1 MASSNADKPNVKM
14 KLGRGYRAVRMFLWF
29 LGIVLTAVFGIYLW
43 VTGGRQEAWTPFLQ
57 GLLPIASLLVT
68 FSGVMYINATTSL
81 RDLAREIWD
90 NESIRF
96 KPILDRD
103 YDKRPQFADLNEDT
117 VKQMQADLVKVQG
130 VLAPGVSL
138 ARKMAAQL
146 RNIFVLWGVT
156 SSSTL
161 YLILVPSA
169 QPVRPTDSAIFAF
182 ALLAMYFEAV
192 QFALFTWRA
201 VRVYTLRYSDGL
213 IAALDGGI
221 KQDLQRRNVRR
232 DMDEIDEAL
241 EKMKENNE
249 ITDGIIRRMKEQE
262 ES

>member
-1 MASSNADKPNVKM
+1 LQENGGTAPKHLRLMGSN
-14 KLGRGYRAVRMFLWF
+14 LFLYTLF
-29 LGIVLTAVFGIYLW
+29 DTSTIST
-43 VTGGRQEAWTPFLQ
+43 TG
-57 GLLPIASLLVT
+57 
-68 FSGVMYINATTSL
+68 
-81 RDLAREIWD
+81 
-90 NESIRF
+90 
-96 KPILDRD
+96 
-103 YDKRPQFADLNEDT
+103 
-117 VKQMQADLVKVQG
+117 QANRLC
-130 VLAPGVSL
+130 
-138 ARKMAAQL
+138 
-146 RNIFVLWGVT
+146 
-156 SSSTL
+156 
-161 YLILVPSA
+161 
-169 QPVRPTDSAIFAF
+169 IFAF